1 MAKKVVGEAIK
12 ENRSAIVFMKNLGQ
26 LTDQE
31 ASYLEHEFTNLGIE
45 PREVENIMRIAK
57 GEIEESQEYIPGLKE
72 KQENKVTLEKK
83 VEPEKVSPESIAET
97 KGTVEQETKPKEPL
111 DSSTLGEEEI
121 EAIEQCIEAG
131 LIGNLAKVP
140 EDKRKKMIKAINNS
154 LEERTKTNPTLETSE
169 VEKTEELNTEEMP
182 KIPEDK
188 QEGYEIG
195 D

>member
-1 MAKKVVGEAIK
+1 
-12 ENRSAIVFMKNLGQ
+12 MKNLGQ

-72 KQENKVTLEKK
+72 KQENKVILEKK
-83 VEPEKVSPESIAET
+83 VEPEKVSPESIAG
-97 KGTVEQETKPKEPL
+97 KKVVVEQETKTKEPL
-111 DSSTLGEEEI
+111 DLSALGEEEI

-140 EDKRKKMIKAINNS
+140 KDKRRRMITAINNS
-154 LEERTKTNPTLETSE
+154 LEERVKTNPTLGISE

-188 QEGYEIG
+188 QEEYEFG